1 MKTRRKNDSRRNAR
15 SESAARNA
23 DVSNAISPLIYR
35 AIFGVAAT
43 AAIFSAF
50 SGCAALNEDPNNDRY
65 WFPTLRPYTEEE
77 RAARA
82 RTFPEGGDPY
92 CDAEVGPRSIS
103 PRPFGWDVQ
112 RSKTYSS
119 TAVFP
124 VKPEFEQEAAN
135 DF

>member
-1 MKTRRKNDSRRNAR
+1 MKKRQKNDPRRNA
-15 SESAARNA
+15 SSG
-23 DVSNAISPLIYR
+23 VSVPNEKNAISPLIYR

-43 AAIFSAF
+43 TVGFAF
-50 SGCAALNEDPNNDRY
+50 VGCAALNENPNNDRF
-65 WFPTLRPYTEEE
+65 WFPTLRAPSAEE

-112 RSKTYSS
+112 RSKPS
-119 TAVFP
+119 TSQPLP
-124 VKPEFEQEAAN
+124 VLPEVEQGGAM